1 MKVTEKNG
9 LVKGNSFTFNK
20 ITLEGFSY
28 KWWQVSLKLDE
39 NTVLF
44 NNYKYS
50 QTTARH
56 QHEILR
62 LLKEQQERFGFRIFT
77 VSISEGLQDKNA
89 VVNFVKNNLK
99 TISTDNE
106 IREWLK

>member
-1 MKVTEKNG
+1 MKITEKNG

-28 KWWQVSLKLDE
+28 KWWQVSLKLDQ

-50 QTTARH
+50 QTTTRH
-56 QHEILR
+56 QYEILG

-77 VSISEGLQDKNA
+77 VSIPEGLQDRNA
-89 VVNFVKNNLK
+89 VLNFVKNNLK
-99 TISTDNE
+99 TISIE
-106 IREWLK
+106 QEVKEWLK